1 MKYANSLNITIVAAL
16 AMIAGYTL
24 SALWLGSVI
33 ILALGLVWLVGQ
45 QRQVK
50 WLVDLGLIAFTA
62 IAAFGVWWS
71 VAAGWMLFGTV
82 AALAAWDLAHFAR
95 RLEQA
100 DQVAAEARLRQAH
113 LQQLLLIVGLG
124 FGLGGVALG
133 IQLKMNLGWGI
144 ALGLLVTIG
153 LSRVLGSVK
162 NENNQEEQ
170 K

>member
-1 MKYANSLNITIVAAL
+1 MKFANSLNITIVAAL
-16 AMIAGYTL
+16 AMIAAYAL
-24 SALWLGSVI
+24 SALWVGSVI
-33 ILALGLVWLVGQ
+33 SLALGLIWLVGQ

-62 IAAFGVWWS
+62 IAAFGVWWG

-82 AALAAWDLAHFAR
+82 AALAAWDLAHFTR

-124 FGLGGVALG
+124 IGLGGVALG

-162 NENNQEEQ
+162 NANNQEE
-170 K
+170 

>member
-16 AMIAGYTL
+16 AMIAAYAL
-24 SALWLGSVI
+24 SALWVGSVI
-33 ILALGLVWLVGQ
+33 SLALGLIWLVGQ

-50 WLVDLGLIAFTA
+50 WLVDLGLIAF
-62 IAAFGVWWS
+62 IVMVAFGVWWGMG
-71 VAAGWMLFGTV
+71 AGWMLFSTV

-124 FGLGGVALG
+124 IGLGGVALG

-162 NENNQEEQ
+162 NANNQEE
-170 K
+170 